1 MFKQTFNSKDSNI
14 SPRKPTWIAL
24 KGGCCWICRQT
35 AFISDCTSYPSTWLI
50 CWFVCREVK
59 NLPNIYCQKDLGY
72 GQLKHAEY
80 VSNKEDPMA
89 STKPTQPP
97 RRTRN
102 YYTKESSVPVNLV
115 LQRRG
120 RFSEKMMIVGAM
132 TGRGVLLLMI
142 VPHNMILNLAHCMAN
157 VLKPLLEDGVGK
169 IYGEGASKVYEH
181 HEAARAH
188 TAR

>member
-35 AFISDCTSYPSTWLI
+35 AFISDCTSYPSTWL
-50 CWFVCREVK
+50 V
-59 NLPNIYCQKDLGY
+59 
-72 GQLKHAEY
+72 HADCLRFAGLSVE
-80 VSNKEDPMA
+80 K
-89 STKPTQPP
+89 
-97 RRTRN
+97 RTRN